1 MCPAGGSSAAAHSE
15 TLQQKKR
22 RKIRLLGVCL
32 LTGYLHRL
40 PVVVIDQLN
49 KDGRKFA

>member
-22 RKIRLLGVCL
+22 RKIRLLGV
-32 LTGYLHRL
+32 LTGYLRRL